1 MTRKNNIPSPALS
14 RSRVA
19 TLRRHAVAFAF
30 QDNWKEAIICNEQII
45 TSSKPLA
52 DDFNRLARAYMECKR
67 LNDALSAYQ
76 KCIKID
82 PTNTIALKHI
92 NEIKG
97 LSPPAN
103 EFTVMDWILKAGP
116 AEPLERPIM
125 VKRGNLNGK
134 SKHKLVNKP
143 KQISIEKWQKIFV
156 KAVNDTIP
164 KKQAK
169 GIKKRGQELRTTN
182 KNISNTNRRKPL
194 GNGVARVKKSR
205 GVIIEKTRIKSPAY
219 PKTLV
224 RKKYL

>member
-1 MTRKNNIPSPALS
+1 VAKKNNIPSPVLS
-14 RSRVA
+14 PSRVA
-19 TLRRHAVAFAF
+19 TLRRHAIAFGF
-30 QDNWKEAIICNEQII
+30 QGDWKEAIICNEQII

-52 DDFNRLARAYMECKR
+52 DDFNRLGRAYTECKR
-67 LNDALSAYQ
+67 LNDALSAYE
-76 KCIKID
+76 KCLKID